1 MYPRW
6 DVTTAAVDKANELL
20 LSDDAPSGLKRV
32 IAEGQDR
39 IARAV
44 RNREVDATSA

>member
-6 DVTTAAVDKANELL
+6 DVTAAAVDKANALL
-20 LSDDAPSGLKRV
+20 NSDAPAGLKRV

-44 RNREVDATSA
+44 RNREVDATAE

>member
-6 DVTTAAVDKANELL
+6 DVTAAAVDKANALL
-20 LSDDAPSGLKRV
+20 NGDAPAGLKRV